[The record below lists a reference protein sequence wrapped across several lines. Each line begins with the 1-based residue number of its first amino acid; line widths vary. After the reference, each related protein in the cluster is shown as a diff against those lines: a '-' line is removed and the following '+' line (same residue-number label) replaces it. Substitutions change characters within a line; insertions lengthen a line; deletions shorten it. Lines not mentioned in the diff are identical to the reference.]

1 MEAPVPF
8 VTRPHVEQLAD
19 RRWRLTEPLVYRGR
33 QEHWVVPT
41 GFVTDFASVPVPVR
55 WLIPADGPWTAA
67 AIVHDWFCT
76 VGIAA
81 GAITSRDADG
91 VFRRMCRELG
101 TPVLR
106 RWLMWAGVRWGA
118 LANPVRRPGF
128 ARDLP
133 GVLAVSVLAV
143 PLVVPVSLVVGV
155 GLLLDAVVDRVLTLV
170 LRLLGRPADPPG
182 PWLDERVAPPHSS
195 PDKR

>member
-1 MEAPVPF
+1 MPF
-8 VTRPHVEQLAD
+8 LTRPHVEQLASGH
-19 RRWRLTEPLVYRGR
+19 WSLTQPLVYAGR
-33 QEHWVVPT
+33 AEQWVVPV
-41 GFVTDFASVPVPVR
+41 GFESDFASVPVPVR

-67 AIVHDWFCT
+67 AIVHDWFCD
-76 VGIAA
+76 VGITA
-81 GAITSRDADG
+81 GVITSRDADG

-106 RWLMWAGVRWGA
+106 RWVMWAGVRWGA

-133 GVLAVSVLAV
+133 VVLLVSVAAA
-143 PLVVPVSLVVGV
+143 PLVLPVSVVVAVGLVV
-155 GLLLDAVVDRVLTLV
+155 DAVADRALTLA

-182 PWLDERVAPPHSS
+182 PWLDERDA
-195 PDKR
+195 

>member
-1 MEAPVPF
+1 
-8 VTRPHVEQLAD
+8 
-19 RRWRLTEPLVYRGR
+19 
-33 QEHWVVPT
+33 
-41 GFVTDFASVPVPVR
+41 
-55 WLIPADGPWTAA
+55 
-67 AIVHDWFCT
+67 
-76 VGIAA
+76 
-81 GAITSRDADG
+81 
-91 VFRRMCRELG
+91 MCRELG

>member
-1 MEAPVPF
+1 MPF
-8 VTRPHVEQLAD
+8 LTRPHVEQLAGGE
-19 RRWRLTEPLVYRGR
+19 WSLTEPLVYAGR
-33 QEHWVVPT
+33 SEQWMVPT

-67 AIVHDWFCT
+67 AVVHDWFCE

-81 GAITSRDADG
+81 GQVSSRDADG

-118 LANPVRRPGF
+118 VASPVRRPGL

-133 GVLAVSVLAV
+133 AVLAISVLAV
-143 PLVVPVSLVVGV
+143 PLVVPVSLVVGI
-155 GLLLDAVVDRVLTLV
+155 GLAVDAVVDRALTLA
-170 LRLLGRPADPPG
+170 LRLTGHPADPPG
-182 PWLDERVAPPHSS
+182 SWLDERVVPPQSK
-195 PDKR
+195 PDSR